1 MIKVISTMALNG
13 IDGIPVVVESSC
25 VGSPS
30 PRLDSIG
37 LPDAAVKEAAG
48 RVRAAARSSSRC
60 SPCGTCCR
68 STTI

>member
-25 VGSPS
+25 IGSPS
-30 PRLDSIG
+30 PRLDIIG

-48 RVRAAARSSSRC
+48 RVRAAAR
-60 SPCGTCCR
+60 
-68 STTI
+68 